1 MKLLNVLMLFIFIQ
15 FILTADDIDDSSS
28 DENNCVSKIEEN
40 ISSDTCGEKK
50 VEEGMSCCLLSFV
63 DGAKRLKM
71 CLQIE
76 DDEIVKERYLNS
88 LESNKI
94 LGSILADDATIE
106 CFSNIPVDKP
116 LSPVVYFDVPK
127 ESMEITL
134 DYIMKL

>member
-71 CLQIE
+71 CLQIKN
-76 DDEIVKERYLNS
+76 DEVEKERYLNS

-94 LGSILADDATIE
+94 LGSIADDATID
-106 CFSNIPVDKP
+106 CFSNINKYKNKIFLILLFV
-116 LSPVVYFDVPK
+116 LLNV
-127 ESMEITL
+127 
-134 DYIMKL
+134 